1 MNSRNRIYLLL
12 MTQQQR
18 PAAKQRRLRGYL
30 PSPDGLIKLKEKK
43 FEKRYSYESLAAE
56 AGLASDDQV
65 KRLFNPHW
73 ERKVQ
78 RDAIEKIARALDLTP
93 TDIVAANEWN
103 PLLALEQPQEANMI
117 VFQGELETHMTED
130 KALATQLNSLML
142 PLDSAGVKRQE
153 MLSDV
158 EVTSNIEVGDLTQKA
173 QRASAVEQKMATNLK
188 AENLKLGNLTQES

>member
-1 MNSRNRIYLLL
+1 

-18 PAAKQRRLRGYL
+18 PTAKQRRLRGYL

-78 RDAIEKIARALDLTP
+78 RDAIEKIARVLDLTP
-93 TDIVAANEWN
+93 TDIVAANQWN
-103 PLLALEQPQEANMI
+103 PLLALEQTQEANMI
-117 VFQGELETHMTED
+117 VFQGELEAQMTED
-130 KALATQLNSLML
+130 EMLATQSTSLTL
-142 PLDSAGVKRQE
+142 PLDLAGVKRQE
-153 MLSDV
+153 MLTCI
-158 EVTSNIEVGDLTQKA
+158 EVMGNLEVGDLNQKA
-173 QRASAVEQKMATNLK
+173 QHGSSVEQKMATNLK
-188 AENLKLGNLTQES
+188 AENILLGNLTQES